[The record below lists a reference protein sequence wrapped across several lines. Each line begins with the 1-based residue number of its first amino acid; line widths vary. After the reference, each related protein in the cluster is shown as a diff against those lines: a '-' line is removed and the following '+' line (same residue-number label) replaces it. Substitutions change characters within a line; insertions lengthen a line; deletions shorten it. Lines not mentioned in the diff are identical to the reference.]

1 MMDKLSS
8 HKGMSQILTLIVAA
22 SVLMMTALIIVFMAQ
37 GSLNDLFSSTN
48 QQGCRAT
55 LESRCS
61 IEGGTFQ
68 APSQCSDV
76 GSFDSFD
83 NVQGSATSDAGNTII
98 QCDGAS
104 LESDE

>member
-22 SVLMMTALIIVFMAQ
+22 SVLMMTALIVVFMAQ

-68 APSQCSDV
+68 VPSQCSDV
-76 GSFDSFD
+76 SNFGNFDG
-83 NVQGSATSDAGNTII
+83 VQGTASTGSGTVV
-98 QCDGAS
+98 QCEGAVV
-104 LESDE
+104 EE